1 MFQSKSTGYT
11 REPLEWSK
19 VAALVKKSKT
29 EKRKQAE
36 KVTLHRTYSKNKR
49 TKWIVQSRSS
59 SNKIH
64 TTKQHRFLDH
74 NGAYFG
80 KQLHCCYMC
89 KATE

>member
-49 TKWIVQSRSS
+49 TK
-59 SNKIH
+59 
-64 TTKQHRFLDH
+64 
-74 NGAYFG
+74 
-80 KQLHCCYMC
+80 
-89 KATE
+89 